1 MTRIDFY
8 ILNEP
13 HENADAIMA
22 CRLAEK
28 AFSLKHQV
36 YIHTRSAEHTE
47 KIDNLLWT
55 FREGSFLP
63 HQPFTSANILPGNM
77 SAEHLQYPVLIGHTP
92 ELDTA
97 METQHQVLI
106 NLTEQIPMFF
116 SRFER
121 VTEIVPAN
129 ESSRHQARERYRF
142 YQDRGYE
149 LKTHNLSK

>member
-8 ILNEP
+8 ILNDSLD
-13 HENADAIMA
+13 NADAIMA

-28 AFSLKHQV
+28 AYSLKHHV
-36 YIHTRSAEHTE
+36 YIHTRSPEETE
-47 KIDNLLWT
+47 KMDNLLWT
-55 FREGSFLP
+55 FKEGSFLP
-63 HQPFTSANILPGNM
+63 HQQYTSANI
-77 SAEHLQYPVLIGHTP
+77 SSSPVLICHDL

-129 ESSRHQARERYRF
+129 EQGRNQARERYKF
-142 YQDRGYE
+142 YQERGYE
-149 LKTHNLSK
+149 IKTHNLSK